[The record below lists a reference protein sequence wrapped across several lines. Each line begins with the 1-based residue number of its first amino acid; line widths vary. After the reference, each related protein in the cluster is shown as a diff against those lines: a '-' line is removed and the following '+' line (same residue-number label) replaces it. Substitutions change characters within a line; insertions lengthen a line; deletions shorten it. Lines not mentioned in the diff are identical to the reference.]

1 MAPKR
6 MERQPNPND
15 AIGCY
20 ALEACAHNPDVLII
34 DVREERDDGYIQN
47 SWWRPLNTFDA
58 AELLEDIEAELPGT
72 IRRLVIY
79 CDHTMQRS
87 PVASR
92 EVVEELRKQN
102 FESTIKEVELLVGG
116 FDAWVEN
123 DLPRCFDEQDGSGQ
137 KDEDRVEGG
146 E

>member
-1 MAPKR
+1 
-6 MERQPNPND
+6 
-15 AIGCY
+15 
-20 ALEACAHNPDVLII
+20 
-34 DVREERDDGYIQN
+34 
-47 SWWRPLNTFDA
+47 
-58 AELLEDIEAELPGT
+58 
-72 IRRLVIY
+72 
-79 CDHTMQRS
+79 MQRS

-92 EVVEELRKQN
+92 EVVEELRKLN

-137 KDEDRVEGG
+137 KDEDRVEEG